1 MPSSGARD
9 EWSGRFPPVGYGR
22 QSSDQVNGSADGD
35 DVGNV
40 GNDAGNVVGA
50 KVLSATGR
58 PVFDAIQITPIA
70 IAIEMAN
77 AIGKSERQAERARA
91 SLRDADLM

>member
-1 MPSSGARD
+1 
-9 EWSGRFPPVGYGR
+9 VTK
-22 QSSDQVNGSADGD
+22 SSDQVNGSADGD